1 MTGETMSTRTTVV
14 RVSMLALA
22 LALAFV
28 AGSCGG
34 DFGVGAGYSAP
45 GGGYSQP
52 WVGGYRGGPITY

>member
-1 MTGETMSTRTTVV
+1 
-14 RVSMLALA
+14 MLALA
-22 LALAFV
+22 LALAFI

-52 WVGGYRGGPITY
+52 WAGGYRGGPITY